1 MILPDKILVVEDEEN
16 IRNLSKM
23 ILEGEGY
30 QVITAADGEEGLEK
44 AETEMPDLI
53 LLDVVL
59 PGKHGHEVCRTLKDE
74 AKTKNIPIV
83 MCTVLGR
90 DADVTLSTKAG
101 ADGHFTKP
109 FKSEGL
115 IAEVKRHLDKSRSQ
129 KFSKQLGIE
138 HSRLDGKKILLEFDP
153 HTPYEKLI
161 RDFALECVSNNEEII
176 VITKKGGAIRQSLE
190 GEKGVEFIDL
200 HVERG
205 RAEESIKQWI
215 KASSPEHHAT
225 IIPSIL
231 ERDKK
236 DRERILNLVFDNLTD
251 LAITTNIQTTY
262 KLTQD
267 AIDSLT
273 AHRATAIF
281 LLNPTAHEA
290 KEVSTLSG
298 LFTSHLT
305 YGKEGIVGVKIT

>member
-1 MILPDKILVVEDEEN
+1 LPDKILVIEDEEN

-30 QVITAADGEEGLEK
+30 QVITAADGEAGLKK

-74 AKTKNIPIV
+74 AQTKNIPIV

-90 DADVTLSTKAG
+90 DADVALSTKAG

-109 FKSEGL
+109 FNQDKEIS
-115 IAEVKRHLDKSRSQ
+115 EVKKYLNKSRSQ
-129 KFSKQLGIE
+129 KFSKQLGTE

-161 RDFALECVSNNEEII
+161 RDFALECISHNEEII
-176 VITKKGGAIRQSLE
+176 VITKKGGAIRQALE

-200 HVERG
+200 HFNRG
-205 RAEESIKQWI
+205 HPEESIKQWI

-231 ERDKK
+231 DRNSK
-236 DRERILNLVFDNLTD
+236 DSARILNLVFDNLTD

-305 YGKEGIVGVKIT
+305 YGKEGIVGVKIS

>member
-1 MILPDKILVVEDEEN
+1 LPDKILVVEDEEN
-16 IRNLSKM
+16 IRNLAKM

-30 QVITAADGEEGLEK
+30 QVITAGDGEDGLEK
-44 AETEMPDLI
+44 AETEIPDLI
-53 LLDVVL
+53 MLDVVL
-59 PGKHGHEVCRTLKDE
+59 PGKHGHEVCRTLKGK

-90 DADVTLSTKAG
+90 DADIALSTRAG

-115 IAEVKRHLDKSRSQ
+115 IAEVKRHLGKSRSQ
-129 KFSKQLGIE
+129 KFSKQLGTE
-138 HSRLDGKKILLEFDP
+138 HRRLDGKKILLEFDP

-161 RDFALECVSNNEEII
+161 RDFALECVSNNEEMII
-176 VITKKGGAIRQSLE
+176 ITKKGGAIRQALE

-200 HVERG
+200 HFERG

-215 KASSPEHHAT
+215 KASSSEHHST
-225 IIPSIL
+225 LIPSIL
-231 ERDKK
+231 ERNQK

-251 LAITTNIQTTY
+251 LAITTNIQTAY

-290 KEVSTLSG
+290 KEVSTLRG

-305 YGKEGIVGVKIT
+305 YGKEGIVGVKIN

>member
-1 MILPDKILVVEDEEN
+1 LSDKILVVEDEEN
-16 IRNLSKM
+16 IRNLAKM

-30 QVITAADGEEGLEK
+30 QVITAADGEDGLEK
-44 AETEMPDLI
+44 AETEIPDLI
-53 LLDVVL
+53 MLDVVL
-59 PGKHGHEVCRTLKDE
+59 PGKHGHEVCRILKGKS
-74 AKTKNIPIV
+74 KTRNIPIV

-90 DADVTLSTKAG
+90 DADVALSTKAG

-115 IAEVKRHLDKSRSQ
+115 LVEVKSHLDKSRSQ
-129 KFSKQLGIE
+129 KFSKQLGTE

-161 RDFALECVSNNEEII
+161 RDFALECVSHNEEII
-176 VITKKGGAIRQSLE
+176 VITKKGGAIRQALE

-200 HVERG
+200 QFERG
-205 RAEESIKQWI
+205 RPEESIKQWI
-215 KASSPEHHAT
+215 KASSQDHHT
-225 IIPSIL
+225 LIPSIL
-231 ERDKK
+231 ERNSK
-236 DRERILNLVFDNLTD
+236 DSERILNLVFDNLTD

-305 YGKEGIVGVKIT
+305 YGKEGVVGVKIN

>member
-1 MILPDKILVVEDEEN
+1 LPDKILVVEDEEN

-30 QVITAADGEEGLEK
+30 QVVTAADGEEALAK
-44 AETEMPDLI
+44 AETELPDLI

-59 PGKHGHEVCRTLKDE
+59 PGKHGHEVCRTLKDNV
-74 AKTKNIPIV
+74 KTRNIPIV

-90 DADVTLSTKAG
+90 DADVALSTKAG

-129 KFSKQLGIE
+129 KFSKQLGTE

-161 RDFALECVSNNEEII
+161 RDFALECISHNEEII

-200 HVERG
+200 HFDRG
-205 RAEESIKQWI
+205 RAEESIKEWI
-215 KASSPEHHAT
+215 KASSTNQHSA

-231 ERDKK
+231 DRASK
-236 DRERILNLVFDNLTD
+236 DSQRILNLVFDNLTD

-281 LLNPTAHEA
+281 LLNPSAHET

-305 YGKEGIVGVKIT
+305 YGKEGVVGVKIT

>member
-1 MILPDKILVVEDEEN
+1 MPDKILIVEDEDN

-30 QVITAADGEEGLEK
+30 QVITAASGEEGLEK
-44 AETEMPDLI
+44 AETELPDLI

-59 PGKHGHEVCRTLKDE
+59 PGKHGHEVCRTLKGKV
-74 AKTKNIPIV
+74 KTKNIPIV

-90 DADVTLSTKAG
+90 DADVELSTKAG

-115 IAEVKRHLDKSRSQ
+115 IVEVKKHLNKSRSE
-129 KFSKQLGIE
+129 KFSKQLGTE

-161 RDFALECVSNNEEII
+161 RDFALECISHDEEII
-176 VITKKGGAIRQSLE
+176 VVTKKGSAIRQTLE
-190 GEKGVEFIDL
+190 GQKGVEFIDL
-200 HVERG
+200 LFERG
-205 RAEESIKQWI
+205 HAEESIKQWI
-215 KASSPEHHAT
+215 KASSPKQNAT

-231 ERDKK
+231 ERNKK
-236 DRERILNLVFDNLTD
+236 DSNRILNLVFDNLTD
-251 LAITTNIQTTY
+251 LAITTDIKTAY
-262 KLTQD
+262 KLTQN

-281 LLNPTAHEA
+281 LLNPSAHET

-305 YGKEGIVGVKIT
+305 YGKEGVIGIKIN